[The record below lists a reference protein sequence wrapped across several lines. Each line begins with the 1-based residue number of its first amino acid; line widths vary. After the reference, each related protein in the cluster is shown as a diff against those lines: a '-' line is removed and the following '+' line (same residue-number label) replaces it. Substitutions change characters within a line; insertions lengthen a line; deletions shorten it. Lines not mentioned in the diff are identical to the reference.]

1 MTDFRSPTDEAASIQ
16 TKAPAPGLDGRAP
29 RPSVVRLRPAAV
41 RLVAGG
47 AALLLA
53 GAFSWAFVIQPE
65 LRASARTR
73 SDDGARDEA
82 RRTVRP
88 SEAVTAQPANY
99 DRLPPLRRPEAG
111 GVEAAGPAAD
121 RPPTRIR
128 QPPAAYRSASA
139 SPEQEAR
146 ALALKSDI
154 LFRETEADRATAL
167 GLHAAPPPPPAGG
180 VGDGRDPDPRGL
192 RLTAPLSPYE
202 LKAGTL
208 LPAVL
213 LTGVDTSRP
222 GPVIAAVTQTLYD
235 TVTGRHVLAPQ
246 GSRLVGRHEGDNA
259 YGERRA
265 FIVWQRLILPNGK
278 SIDLGDEAGVDAAGA
293 VGLEGRVDRR
303 LGTLVTATL
312 FGGAVTTLGQAARD
326 GQGRGGGSFLGDAG
340 DAAAIEGARVGGR
353 LVDRELGVRPAVRVA
368 AGSRVQVMITR
379 DLVLEAYQ
387 P

>member
-1 MTDFRSPTDEAASIQ
+1 MTDLRSPSHDAASPRA
-16 TKAPAPGLDGRAP
+16 KAPAPGLDGRAP
-29 RPSVVRLRPAAV
+29 RPSAVRLRPAAV

-47 AALLLA
+47 AALVMA

-65 LRASARTR
+65 LRASARSR
-73 SDDGARDEA
+73 SDDAARDEA
-82 RRTVRP
+82 RSIVRP
-88 SEAVTAQPANY
+88 SEAVTAQPASY
-99 DRLPPLRRPEAG
+99 DRLPPLRQPADAVVPDETRSGAPGPSARP
-111 GVEAAGPAAD
+111 
-121 RPPTRIR
+121 RPS
-128 QPPAAYRSASA
+128 YGSAQA
-139 SPEQEAR
+139 SPEEEAR
-146 ALALKSDI
+146 ALALKSDV
-154 LFRETEADRATAL
+154 LFRLTGPARTTAV
-167 GLHAAPPPPPAGG
+167 APTASPPPAGAEETAEA
-180 VGDGRDPDPRGL
+180 VSPGR
-192 RLTAPLSPYE
+192 RLTPPVSPYE

-246 GSRLVGRHEGDNA
+246 GARLVGRHEGDNTH
-259 YGERRA
+259 GERRA
-265 FIVWQRLILPNGK
+265 FIVWERLILPNGK

-303 LGTLVTATL
+303 LGALLTATL

-368 AGSRVQVMITR
+368 AGARVQVMITR
-379 DLVLEAYQ
+379 DLVLEAYR

>member
-1 MTDFRSPTDEAASIQ
+1 MIDLRSSPENAAPPQ
-16 TKAPAPGLDGRAP
+16 AKAPAPGLDGRAP
-29 RPSVVRLRPAAV
+29 RPSVVRLKPAAV

-53 GAFSWAFVIQPE
+53 GAFTWAFVIQPE

-73 SDDGARDEA
+73 SDESARDEA
-82 RRTVRP
+82 RRSVRP
-88 SEAVTAQPANY
+88 SEAVTAQPASY
-99 DRLPPLRRPEAG
+99 DRLPPLRQPADAAVSEEMRSGAHRPSA
-111 GVEAAGPAAD
+111 
-121 RPPTRIR
+121 
-128 QPPAAYRSASA
+128 QPRRAYGSAPV
-139 SPEQEAR
+139 SPEQEVR
-146 ALALKSDI
+146 FLALKSDI
-154 LFRETEADRATAL
+154 LFRETGPARTTASAP
-167 GLHAAPPPPPAGG
+167 AASPSLVGAGEDAAES
-180 VGDGRDPDPRGL
+180 VMRERK
-192 RLTAPLSPYE
+192 LTPPLSPYE

-235 TVTGRHVLAPQ
+235 TVTGRHVVAPQ
-246 GSRLVGRHEGDNA
+246 GARLVGRHEGDNTH
-259 YGERRA
+259 GERRA
-265 FIVWQRLILPNGK
+265 FIVWDRLILPNGK
-278 SIDLGDEAGVDAAGA
+278 SIDLGGEAGVDAAGA
-293 VGLEGRVDRR
+293 VGLKGRVDRR
-303 LGTLVTATL
+303 LGALVTATL

-326 GQGRGGGSFLGDAG
+326 SQGRGGGSFLGDAG

-368 AGSRVQVMITR
+368 AGARVQVMITR